1 LEAKKKER
9 EKARK
14 LNKKRGIKRHI
25 FRKKKTNKQMLSS
38 IQKIKRS
45 INKEK
50 DIKMGRE
57 KENNLYQKQI
67 EL

>member
-50 DIKMGRE
+50 DKKWAEKKKIICIKN
-57 KENNLYQKQI
+57 K
-67 EL
+67 